1 MNGTHTRLGVL
12 LALSALALVACEGT
26 STDSLVGPGGTGD
39 VGLFTTLDKD
49 GPAVAGAGVCDGT
62 GSGDCDGTCD
72 GTGPHGNGPGN
83 GTCDGT
89 GPNGPGGPNGPYGPG
104 DGTCDGSG
112 PGDGTCDVTSP
123 EGLQAIL
130 VEALQEEYL
139 AEWTYRRVLAD
150 FGDVAPFSVIAQSEA
165 RHVEAILRLFAR
177 REWAAPDSASTLDN
191 VTTFDTLAAACA
203 GGVAVEIEDGALYE
217 RFLSRDD
224 LPQDAVNVFTN
235 LQAVSLNNHLPA
247 FQACQ

>member
-1 MNGTHTRLGVL
+1 MNGTHDRLAVL
-12 LALSALALVACEGT
+12 LALSALALAACGGGSVESPMDPGLSGDAAVF
-26 STDSLVGPGGTGD
+26 STLGNGNGAPETPAGD
-39 VGLFTTLDKD
+39 
-49 GPAVAGAGVCDGT
+49 GVCDG
-62 GSGDCDGTCD
+62 CDGTCD
-72 GTGPHGNGPGN
+72 GTGPHGPGN
-83 GTCDGT
+83 GTGDGTCDGT
-89 GPNGPGGPNGPYGPG
+89 GPHGPNGPYGPG

-130 VEALQEEYL
+130 VEALQEEYM

-150 FGDVAPFSVIAQSEA
+150 FGDVAPFSVIADSEA
-165 RHVEAILRLFAR
+165 RHVEAIRGLFAR
-177 REWAAPDSASTLDN
+177 RDWTAPASTWNIDN
-191 VTTFDTLAAACA
+191 VAAFDTLAEACA

-217 RFLSRDD
+217 RFLAWDE

-247 FQACQ
+247 FQRCQ